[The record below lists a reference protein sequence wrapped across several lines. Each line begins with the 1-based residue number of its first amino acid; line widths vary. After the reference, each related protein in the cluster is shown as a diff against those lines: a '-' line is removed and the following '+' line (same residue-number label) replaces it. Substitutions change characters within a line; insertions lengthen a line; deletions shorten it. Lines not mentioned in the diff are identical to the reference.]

1 MGTTWQTKPHKWWL
15 GGLLM
20 MVFLSRDFEWVYFD
34 FLRNARMVTR
44 MDQSYLLWFWSAIV
58 PLCHGDECVTV
69 WILLD
74 LKRTRPK
81 RITQS
86 VLKAIR
92 KKVILSLSPKISW
105 RFRKFFWSN
114 SLLSHQL
121 ASFLVSYLVAK
132 VAKLPKLA
140 SYSWISLHFPSGFWP
155 QTYYIYIPSLQ
166 RVSLEGHPEKSKNCS
181 GINDCFRETFP

>member
-1 MGTTWQTKPHKWWL
+1 MVVRGTPND
-15 GGLLM
+15 G
-20 MVFLSRDFEWVYFD
+20 FLSRDFEWVYFD

-86 VLKAIR
+86 VVKAIR